1 MIKLNMFGNVFGLDG
16 YSNHTRHLFN
26 ALYKQKNLDIK
37 IHTQLPPNWNLM
49 CNDAELDCVIKPERK
64 EDWNLIVAIPQ
75 MWKLFIG
82 LGKNIGYCV
91 WEGNCCPL
99 SWVDE
104 FKNKKINLI
113 FTPSNHTK
121 QAMLNTLEKSNLSKG
136 EKEKIIN
143 KIHIIPHGVNRDVFK
158 NLNLEKK
165 DDTFKFLI
173 NKGWRGTNWD
183 RGGVQYLLQAYAEEF
198 KKEENVQLILKLN
211 PSYIKPEMIQ
221 QSLDAL
227 KLKEP
232 VPTIHINCDAATL
245 EQLNT
250 LYNSADCFVCPTRAE
265 SFNLPGLEAMSCGL
279 PTIQTRYGGQVDY
292 MNDKNSLFIDYE
304 LSMSE
309 EKQMYE
315 GVQWATPKIEDI
327 RKKMRWAF
335 ENQDKI
341 KEMGKQ
347 AEKDSKNWTWD
358 KSAELISSLIK
369 A

>member
-91 WEGNCCPL
+91 WEGDKVPL
-99 SWVDE
+99 SWIDE
-104 FKNKKINLI
+104 FLNPKIDLI
-113 FTPSNHTK
+113 FVPSEHTK
-121 QAMLNTLEKSNLSKG
+121 QAIKNTMEGWDAGNDRN
-136 EKEKIIN
+136 EVFDKI
-143 KIHIIPHGVNRDVFK
+143 KIIPHGVNRDIFK
-158 NLNLEKK
+158 NLNTEKK
-165 DDTFKFLI
+165 DDTFKFLCS
-173 NKGWRGTNWD
+173 KGWRGTNWD

-198 KKEENVQLILKLN
+198 KKEEKVQLTLKLN

-347 AEKDSKNWTWD
+347 AEEDSKNWTWD